1 MSDLKLDVAFFK
13 DLENKRS
20 RGELPSVMISMNE
33 RDIGICLGQLKELG
47 VSRRDIAKFLIKQ
60 IRDIWG

>member
-20 RGELPSVMISMNE
+20 RGELPSVMVSMNE
-33 RDIGICLGQLKELG
+33 RDIGMCLSLLKELG
-47 VSRRDIAKFLIKQ
+47 VSRRDIARFLIKQ